1 VFSQVI
7 QSAIVNGRLRFSKAQ
22 QKDQLNP
29 IGLDG
34 KQISNRLALVD
45 SLKDQGLNA

>member
-1 VFSQVI
+1 M
-7 QSAIVNGRLRFSKAQ
+7 G
-22 QKDQLNP
+22 QLDS

-34 KQISNRLALVD
+34 KHVLNRLALVD